1 MLRLHLLLLLLASA
15 ASAMRLTE
23 IAPLKAAMLVRSWQ
37 GLLAEVDQKVGVVPE
52 LGSSSVGIR
61 RFGPEL
67 ERRTL
72 CKKQYQLFYEATF
85 GLATAD
91 KSDSPAAKRGLVPAL
106 NIGGAKRGERSAVYA
121 SLAAP
126 ATLSIVERRDS
137 EWSVLALTVN
147 PTERDLETIVGV
159 ECTALQELRALAEA
173 SDASLRIFADAEA
186 TLAGDLEQLGLEP
199 LDADAAG
206 TPLAVPPVWYGC
218 VPE

>member
-1 MLRLHLLLLLLASA
+1 
-15 ASAMRLTE
+15 MRVTE
-23 IAPLKAAMLVRSWQ
+23 IAPLKAAMLVKTWQ

-52 LGSSSVGIR
+52 LGSTSAGVM

-72 CKKQYQLFYEATF
+72 CAKQYQLFYEATY

-91 KSDSPAAKRGLVPAL
+91 RSDYPAAKRELVPAL
-106 NIGGAKRGERSAVYA
+106 NIGGAKRGEHAAVYA

-126 ATLSIVERRDS
+126 ATMSIVERRAR

-147 PTERDLETIVGV
+147 PTERNMETIVGV
-159 ECTALQELRALAEA
+159 ERTALRELRTLAEA
-173 SDASLRIFADAEA
+173 SDASLRVFADVEA

-199 LDADAAG
+199 LDAYAAG
-206 TPLAVPPVWYGC
+206 TPLAVPPMWYGC
-218 VPE
+218 VPEFEIE